1 MGSKEFW
8 ENNIYSRGEL
18 DKLIYEN
25 FINQKLNDGIV
36 LEIGG
41 HDGGWLSVSN
51 FFEKQLGFKAILVE
65 PIKDLYETSKQKRPN
80 ATHFNYAVNKEKGKL
95 NILKPSDDNIQ
106 EISSLEASCISE
118 WKHAWGLSKTEVVEC
133 VHMSDITSE
142 SNLKYIDLLI
152 IDVEGHEL
160 DVLET
165 FDWDNVEVGV
175 ISIELLSNLEN
186 YTYFR
191 EKDVSCREH
200 LCKKGFIHKK
210 TLCGDEF
217 WVNPNYF
224 RIQLLFGPIL

>member
-25 FINQKLNDGIV
+25 FINQKLNDGV
-36 LEIGG
+36 VFEIGG
-41 HDGGWLSVSN
+41 HDGGWLSVSK

-95 NILKPSDDNIQ
+95 NILKPNDDNIQ
-106 EISSLEASCISE
+106 EISSLESNCNNE
-118 WKHAWGLSKTEVVEC
+118 WKNTWGLSKTEVVEC
-133 VHMSDITSE
+133 VHMSDITTE
-142 SNLKYIDLLI
+142 AKLKYIDLLI
-152 IDVEGHEL
+152 IDVEGHEY

-175 ISIELLSNLEN
+175 ISIELLSNLDH
-186 YTYFR
+186 YHYFK
-191 EKDVSCREH
+191 EKDTKCREY
-200 LCKKGFIHKK
+200 LTNKGFIYKK
-210 TLCGDEF
+210 ILCGDEF
-217 WVNPNYF
+217 WVNPNYS
-224 RIQLLFGPIL
+224 RNNLLFTPSL

>member
-1 MGSKEFW
+1 MFKEFW

-25 FINQKLNDGIV
+25 FINQKLEDGVV

-41 HDGGWLSVSN
+41 HDGGWLSISK

-80 ATHFNYAVNKEKGKL
+80 ATHFNYAVNKEKGIL
-95 NILKPSDDNIQ
+95 NILKPNDDNIQ
-106 EISSLEASCISE
+106 EISSLQNNCVNE
-118 WKHAWGLSKTEVVEC
+118 WIQTWGLSKTELVEC
-133 VHMSDITSE
+133 VHMSDITNKA
-142 SNLKYIDLLI
+142 NLKYIDLFI
-152 IDVEGHEL
+152 IDVEGNEF

-165 FDWDNVEVGV
+165 FDWDNVEIGV

-186 YTYFR
+186 YNYFA
-191 EKDVSCREH
+191 EKDTRCRQH
-200 LCKKGFIHKK
+200 LISKGFIYKK

-217 WVNPNYF
+217 WVNPNYS
-224 RIQLLFGPIL
+224 RINLLFVPSL